1 VAVSETANAH
11 WVSAVGY
18 IDSANRSWAH
28 LISSVRQLRASAR
41 HCTAVFSGLE
51 RREPGLRFSCLSG
64 LLVGKNDGGA
74 GIRTQE
80 TLARPTVFKTAPFD
94 RSGTPPGQPSL
105 DAGYGSA
112 SNRSTTARLKP

>member
-1 VAVSETANAH
+1 MPSE
-11 WVSAVGY
+11 
-18 IDSANRSWAH
+18 
-28 LISSVRQLRASAR
+28 
-41 HCTAVFSGLE
+41 SG
-51 RREPGLRFSCLSG
+51 
-64 LLVGKNDGGA
+64 NHGGA

-112 SNRSTTARLKP
+112 SNRSTTALPRDEWLAPADVLPPTTRTPSAKGTARA